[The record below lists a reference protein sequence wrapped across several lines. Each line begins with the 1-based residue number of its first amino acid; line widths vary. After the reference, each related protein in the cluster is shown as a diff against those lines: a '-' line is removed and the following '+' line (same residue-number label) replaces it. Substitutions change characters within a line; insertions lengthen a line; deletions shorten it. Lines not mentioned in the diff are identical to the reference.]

1 MVLLPYLITVIQSIS
16 RNLVM
21 KYYILGDPVV
31 IGVILVKTLG
41 ARSSTMTQWSVL
53 QLINVTKTAL
63 RPLNVMR

>member
-1 MVLLPYLITVIQSIS
+1 
-16 RNLVM
+16 M

-63 RPLNVMR
+63 RPLNVMK